1 MMNVMT
7 YKGYKA
13 RVEFDPRDN
22 IFVGRVL
29 GVEDSISFHGETV
42 AELKESFTTA
52 INHYLGDCKATGR
65 KPEKPASGKL
75 MLRIP
80 PEIHAKALIMSRS
93 SGKSLNQWASELFA
107 KAAHT
112 VR

>member
-1 MMNVMT
+1 MMNAMT

-22 IFVGRVL
+22 IFVGQVL
-29 GVEDSISFHGETV
+29 GIEDSISFHGATV
-42 AELKESFTTA
+42 AELKEHFAGA
-52 INHYLGDCKATGR
+52 INHYLSDCKATGR

-80 PEIHAKALIMSRS
+80 PEIHAKALIMSRA
-93 SGKSLNQWASELFA
+93 SGKSLNQWASELLK
-107 KAAHT
+107 KATNSA
-112 VR
+112 R